1 MRLATVFDRE
11 SNEPRPV
18 FELPSGRRIELREL
32 FRPDDHGPD
41 DELGE
46 VPLYFTDLAKTVEF
60 LDDVTDAVRQ
70 WARERAEHSGD
81 LVQRMEQEARPT
93 PVDGMR
99 FLPPVPVV
107 RSFREFDVFEQHVKL
122 WRGAQGAAMHA
133 AWYEAPTFAFASA
146 ASLIGHESSVHAP
159 VASDELD
166 YGLQLGLIVGRG
178 GRDIRAKDAWKH
190 VAGFTIVNAFVA
202 RDLERQEVSAACVA
216 RGKSRDF
223 ATAVGPYLV
232 SLNALGDR
240 IDADDRIHLAMRAL
254 VNGKELSRAD
264 SSAMYFSWPQLIE
277 HASRDAELFP
287 GDLITSGTALTGSIL
302 DLRSAATNGSS
313 SVPWLKA
320 GDVVELEIERLGTLR
335 TPIIERPAGSSSSV
349 ARNGVAAASPQRRET
364 LAV

>member
-18 FELPSGRRIELREL
+18 FELPSGRRVELREL

-46 VPLYFTDLAKTVEF
+46 IPLYFTDLAKTVEF

-70 WARERAEHSGD
+70 WSRERAESAGD
-81 LVQRMEQEARPT
+81 LIARVEQEARPT
-93 PVDGMR
+93 SVDTMP

-107 RSFREFDVFEQHVKL
+107 RAFREFDSFEQHVKL
-122 WRGAQGAAMHA
+122 WRAAQGLAMHPT
-133 AWYEAPTFAFASA
+133 WYESPTFTFANA
-146 ASLIGHESSVHAP
+146 ASLIGHESPVYAP
-159 VASDELD
+159 LGSEDLD
-166 YGLQLGLIVGRG
+166 FSLQLGLIIGRG
-178 GRDIRAKDAWKH
+178 GRNITRKDAWKH

-202 RDLERQEVSAACVA
+202 RDFERQETSDAFIA

-232 SLNALGDR
+232 SLGSLGDR
-240 IDADDRIHLAMRAL
+240 IDGDDRIHLAMRAL
-254 VNGKELSRAD
+254 VNGKERSRAEA
-264 SSAMYFSWPQLIE
+264 SSMHFTWPQLIE

-287 GDLITSGTALTGSIL
+287 GDLITSGTAPGGSIL
-302 DLRSAATNGSS
+302 DARAGAKDESIA
-313 SVPWLKA
+313 WLKS
-320 GDVVELEIERLGTLR
+320 GDVVELEVERLGTLR
-335 TPIIERPAGSSSSV
+335 TPIIERPPSASGNA
-349 ARNGVAAASPQRRET
+349 ARNGAAASSQRRET

>member
-18 FELPSGRRIELREL
+18 FELPSGRRVELREL

-70 WARERAEHSGD
+70 WARERAEHAGD
-81 LVQRMEQEARPT
+81 LIQRMEQEARPT
-93 PVDGMR
+93 PVDAMP

-107 RSFREFDVFEQHVKL
+107 RGFREFDVFEPHVKL
-122 WRGAQGAAMHA
+122 WRTAQGTAMHA
-133 AWYEAPTFAFASA
+133 VWYEAPTFAFASA
-146 ASLIGHESSVHAP
+146 ASLLGHGSPVYAP
-159 VASDELD
+159 LASEELD

-178 GRDIRAKDAWKH
+178 GRDILGKDAWKH
-190 VAGFTIVNAFVA
+190 VAGFTIVNGFVA
-202 RDLERQEVSAACVA
+202 RDIERQEMSAACIA

-223 ATAVGPYLV
+223 ASAVGPYLV
-232 SLNALGDR
+232 SLSALGDR
-240 IDADDRIHLAMRAL
+240 IDADDRIHLAMRAI

-264 SSAMYFSWPQLIE
+264 SSAMYFTWPQLIE
-277 HASRDAELFP
+277 HASRDAELSP
-287 GDLITSGTALTGSIL
+287 GDLITSGTAPTGSIL

-320 GDVVELEIERLGTLR
+320 GDVVELEVERLGALR
-335 TPIIERPAGSSSSV
+335 TPIIERPAGTSTIA
-349 ARNGVAAASPQRRET
+349 ARNGAAAASSQRRET
-364 LAV
+364 LVV